1 MIPGNTITAEEFE
14 QQQDK
19 YKDYTVVCYCTA
31 GYRSAKYVEQL
42 IKQGIHAVNLRG
54 SILAWT
60 QAGLPLVDGISR
72 SKPTKRVH
80 VYAPSWALQGEGY
93 TAEVFRAAP
102 VR

>member
-1 MIPGNTITAEEFE
+1 MLTP
-14 QQQDK
+14 
-19 YKDYTVVCYCTA
+19 V
-31 GYRSAKYVEQL
+31 S
-42 IKQGIHAVNLRG
+42 RG
-54 SILAWT
+54 CCACVQT